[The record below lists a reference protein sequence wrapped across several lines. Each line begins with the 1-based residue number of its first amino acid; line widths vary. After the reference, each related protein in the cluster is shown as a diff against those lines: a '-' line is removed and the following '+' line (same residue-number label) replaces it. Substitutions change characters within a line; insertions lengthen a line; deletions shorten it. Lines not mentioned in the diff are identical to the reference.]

1 MNKFKTFNIKP
12 SWVYSKQKARI
23 IKEMKYIQ
31 ERIMLF
37 SHFLYDCTPEEL
49 WLIKDY
55 LEEFNQKLKQLK
67 RKKYHLNRL
76 IKEHRYFE
84 TGKTTNPPQLNNF
97 DIAEI
102 KKIPLDKITKIE
114 SNGFFSNNPFR
125 TEHSPSNSLHW
136 DKRIN
141 RWCDY
146 GSGDIHGD
154 VIDLY
159 MKLNTCD
166 FVTACKEL
174 QGFV

>member
-1 MNKFKTFNIKP
+1 MNKFKTFNVKP

-23 IKEMKYIQ
+23 IKEMKEIQ
-31 ERIMLF
+31 KHIETF
-37 SHFLYDCTPEEL
+37 SRSLYYCSPGSI
-49 WLIKDY
+49 WFIKDS
-55 LEEFNQKLKQLK
+55 LEDSDRELKKLK
-67 RKKYHLNRL
+67 RKKYHLNKL

-84 TGKTTNPPQLNNF
+84 TGKTTTPPQLNNF

-125 TEHSPSNSLHW
+125 NEHSPSNSLHW
-136 DKRIN
+136 DKRSN